1 MQQKYIDRDLQ
12 VVHKVDSK
20 LNKGAKVIN
29 VHAHLHEQARLK
41 KFIAL
46 QRKSGLDVDPK
57 SGEIIL
63 PKSLK

>member
-1 MQQKYIDRDLQ
+1 MQLKYIDRNLQ

-20 LNKGAKVIN
+20 LDKGAKVIN
-29 VHAHLHEQARLK
+29 AHAHLDEQARLRSSQ
-41 KFIAL
+41 L

-63 PKSLK
+63 PKGLK